1 MASEENNTVAT
12 PVAPFKYSN
21 RVILKTILGRDDS
34 GLGLVGQKFVI
45 GGWVKS
51 SREVRKEHEPS
62 PSDDG
67 VALTGQKDVSCAEI
81 LQSRIP
87 FFRSIM
93 RVLGASNYPVRE
105 KLGSVISKPP
115 LPSVAY
121 LQVSDGSCVAS
132 LQVLVDSAI
141 SPLSQLMLAGT
152 CILAEG
158 VLKQPSVPGKYVIQL
173 EVEKILYVG
182 MVDQNNYPLSKKRIP
197 LGTLRDCSHLRP
209 RTTTVAS
216 VMRICNALT
225 FATHTFFHNHG
236 FLYVQVPTITTTDSE
251 GFSEKFHVTTLFST
265 ADKKEPNAIADWGV
279 SLEAV
284 QAAIKEKSNVVEE
297 LKRSESNK
305 EALVAAVQDLRKTN
319 ELASQLEARGKSTL
333 GTSLK
338 ADKAD
343 FSNEFFSRPS
353 YLTVSGHLHLESY
366 ACALGNVYS
375 FGPRFR
381 ADKSESAKH
390 VAEMWKVE
398 LEMAFSQLE
407 DVMNCADDYLKFLCK
422 WVLEKCSD
430 DMKFVSNRIEKTIVD
445 RLQSMTSSSFEKISY
460 TKAVEDLKV
469 VTVKTFEVKIDWGVA
484 LTEEHVS
491 YLADEIYKKPVI
503 IYDYPK
509 EIKPFYVRLNGDG
522 RTVAAF
528 DMVVPMVGTLIS
540 GSQNEER
547 IDMLNTRIKELG
559 LPTEQ
564 YEWYLDLRRHGTV
577 KHSGFS
583 LGFDAMVLL
592 ATGLTNVRDVI
603 PFPRS
608 HGKANN

>member
-1 MASEENNTVAT
+1 MAEAL
-12 PVAPFKYSN
+12 APDHPQTF
-21 RVILKTILGRDDS
+21 G
-34 GLGLVGQKFVI
+34 
-45 GGWVKS
+45 
-51 SREVRKEHEPS
+51 
-62 PSDDG
+62 
-67 VALTGQKDVSCAEI
+67 
-81 LQSRIP
+81 
-87 FFRSIM
+87 M
-93 RVLGASNYPVRE
+93 
-105 KLGSVISKPP
+105 
-115 LPSVAY
+115 LPSW
-121 LQVSDGSCVAS
+121 L
-132 LQVLVDSAI
+132 LVLVYSAI
-141 SPLSQLMLAGT
+141 SHLSQLMLTGT

-182 MVDQNNYPLSKKRIP
+182 MVDQNNLSIIKETYTIGYFKGLFPLTASDNYGNVVTPSTIHSLSVLP
-197 LGTLRDCSHLRP
+197 SCLSFSN
-209 RTTTVAS
+209 VAS
-216 VMRICNALT
+216 VMRIRNALT

-265 ADKKEPNAIADWGV
+265 ADKKEPNTIADWGV

-284 QAAIKEKSNVVEE
+284 KAAIKEKSNVVEE

-305 EALVAAVQDLRKTN
+305 EALVAAVQDLLKTN
-319 ELASQLEARGKSTL
+319 ELASQLEARGKSTP

-343 FSNEFFSRPS
+343 FSNEFFSCPS
-353 YLTVSGHLHLESY
+353 YLMVSGHLHLESY

-390 VAEMWKVE
+390 VAEIYDFLLWC
-398 LEMAFSQLE
+398 FQ

-445 RLQSMTSSSFEKISY
+445 RLQSMTSNSFEKISY

-469 VTVKTFEVKIDWGVA
+469 VTVKTFEVKIEWGVV

-491 YLADEIYKKPVI
+491 YLADEIYKRPVI
-503 IYDYPK
+503 INDYPK
-509 EIKPFYVRLNGDG
+509 EIKPFYVRLNDDG
-522 RTVAAF
+522 EEPLLHLIWLYQCP
-528 DMVVPMVGTLIS
+528 DDICLQVGTLIS

-564 YEWYLDLRRHGTV
+564 YEWYLDLHRHGTV

-583 LGFDAMVLL
+583 LGFDTMVLL

-608 HGKANN
+608 PGKANN